1 MNGEQQRLARRGDNL
16 ESIGCVATE
25 QDAALSDDP
34 DIIRRGTPY
43 FEKLR
48 DVVVVVEGQ
57 AVRQIAAPKIAKA
70 FTQESR
76 PAPSVEDRIERQRS
90 DERSPRTGRSR
101 DIDRER

>member
-1 MNGEQQRLARRGDNL
+1 M
-16 ESIGCVATE
+16 
-25 QDAALSDDP
+25 QDRQALQAQIKAVRDRHAALFKEQRADQ
-34 DIIRRGTPY
+34 
-43 FEKLR
+43 
-48 DVVVVVEGQ
+48 Q